1 MENTNEL
8 YEIIENLSPT
18 KLNKKIDDNTNI
30 MEDLHFDSI
39 AIVEFFAEIERKY
52 GVDFTELPDF
62 LDRISC
68 VKYIQR
74 GIDELILKN
83 RRSANSGMKEQKG

>member
-39 AIVEFFAEIERKY
+39 AIVEFFVE
-52 GVDFTELPDF
+52 
-62 LDRISC
+62 S
-68 VKYIQR
+68 
-74 GIDELILKN
+74 
-83 RRSANSGMKEQKG
+83 KENMV